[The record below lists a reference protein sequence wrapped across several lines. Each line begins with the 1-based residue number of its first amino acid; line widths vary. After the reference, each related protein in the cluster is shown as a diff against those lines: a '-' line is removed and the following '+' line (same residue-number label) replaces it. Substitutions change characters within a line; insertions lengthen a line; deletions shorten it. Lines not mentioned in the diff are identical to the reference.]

1 MLKAIVVAALSL
13 PLIGT
18 AVLAQGN
25 PHHYQGG
32 PRSDPHHMSA
42 WPNATDSSSAP
53 SKKQGKVKAGKQYP
67 AHRYQGGPKS
77 QEPHKM

>member
-1 MLKAIVVAALSL
+1 MMKAIMVGALSL

-42 WPNATDSSSAP
+42 WPTTEQPS
-53 SKKQGKVKAGKQYP
+53 SKKQGKVKPQKQYP

>member
-1 MLKAIVVAALSL
+1 MLKAIVVGALSL

-42 WPNATDSSSAP
+42 WPNATDSSS
-53 SKKQGKVKAGKQYP
+53 KKQGKVKARKQYP